1 MTQFKVDFN
10 DFKRRDN
17 TNLMEITLYKD
28 SGEKITPNPDHQW
41 SGKALKFGDGDKR
54 LDQELAVTL
63 DGDKIGVPSKQ
74 LENLPSGDYGL
85 ELWEVNNDN
94 KTIYPSAGFVEFRIH
109 RNADESL
116 ESVTPTIDIDKV
128 IDDLHKAGLNVVVD
142 DIEMLAPDA
151 KPSVTSE
158 VRDGKNHI
166 KLHVPRGSKGDQ
178 GDIGPAPTLKIG
190 TVTKLN
196 PNQPPTANISGDN
209 GSYTLDLGIPQGPQ
223 GDTNA
228 TATNALNVAN
238 SVNDKLSAI
247 QANGGGRNLVE
258 NTNND
263 ITIDATSSNAGNFT
277 RATFY
282 FSEQPKLGD
291 SITVSAEGTL
301 TGTGTLD
308 GYQVMLYD
316 YTGKQQRS
324 KTQYLEAGKRDSVTL
339 TLDNLSGSGD
349 TVLLIYAGKAGET
362 QGKKNVVHHLMV
374 EKGTVAHDWS
384 PAPEDAD
391 SAYVNKSGDVMTG
404 SLKAPQVIATDL
416 LTGFHEVIQVPGTT
430 TKIIDLI
437 NNNFLQGKDSWKEAT
452 FAAYNNALSD
462 APTNDL
468 YSVIKLVTRGTS
480 RTYVEYSDLSGN
492 LWHTTAVGG
501 TLAPWVKQANDVN
514 VVHNTAN
521 ETIAGDKAF
530 VGNTTLAT
538 TTILAGNYGLRVTSS
553 GIQKTTDGKTWV
565 PANI

>member
-28 SGEKITPNPDHQW
+28 NGETITPNRDHQW

-74 LENLPSGDYGL
+74 LETLPSGDYGL
-85 ELWEVNNDN
+85 ELWEVNNDS
-94 KTIYPSAGFVEFRIH
+94 KTIYPSAGFIEFHIH

-116 ESVTPTIDIDKV
+116 ESVTPTTNLDKI
-128 IDDLHKAGLNVVVD
+128 IDDLHTAGLNVVVD
-142 DIEMLAPDA
+142 GIEMLAPDA
-151 KPSVTSE
+151 TPSVTSE

-166 KLHVPRGSKGDQ
+166 KLHIPRGLKGDQ
-178 GDIGPAPTLKIG
+178 GPAPTLKIG

-196 PNQPPTANISGDN
+196 SDQTPTASISGDN
-209 GSYTLDLGIPQGPQ
+209 GAYTLDLGIPQGPQ
-223 GDTNA
+223 GPVDQS
-228 TATNALNVAN
+228 
-238 SVNDKLSAI
+238 SVK
-247 QANGGGRNLVE
+247 
-258 NTNND
+258 
-263 ITIDATSSNAGNFT
+263 
-277 RATFY
+277 
-282 FSEQPKLGD
+282 
-291 SITVSAEGTL
+291 
-301 TGTGTLD
+301 
-308 GYQVMLYD
+308 
-316 YTGKQQRS
+316 
-324 KTQYLEAGKRDSVTL
+324 
-339 TLDNLSGSGD
+339 
-349 TVLLIYAGKAGET
+349 
-362 QGKKNVVHHLMV
+362 
-374 EKGTVAHDWS
+374 
-384 PAPEDAD
+384 
-391 SAYVNKSGDVMTG
+391 KSGDVMTG

-416 LTGFHEVIQVPGTT
+416 LTGFHEVIQIPSNT

-468 YSVIKLVTRGTS
+468 YSVIKLVTRGTG
-480 RTYVEYSDLSGN
+480 RTYVEYYDLSGN

-501 TLAPWVKQANDVN
+501 TLAPWVKQANDAN
-514 VVHNTAN
+514 VVHNTSN

-538 TTILAGNYGLRVTSS
+538 TKILAGNYGLRVTSS
-553 GIQKTTDGKTWV
+553 GFEKTTDGITWV